1 MTGTLCK
8 KQAAKVGSM
17 EWQWRHHL
25 RRPKLIHQDPHT
37 GSSRGIRQS
46 HMSDATSQPG
56 FKSEQAGLNRHLW
69 V

>member
-25 RRPKLIHQDPHT
+25 HRPKLIHQDLHT
-37 GSSRGIRQS
+37 EFQRCLFVRSSK
-46 HMSDATSQPG
+46 SQIKPNTLR
-56 FKSEQAGLNRHLW
+56 EW
-69 V
+69 